1 MFQSKP
7 LHLSLCSN
15 PAHFTLQ
22 KSWRI
27 TQPRDNS
34 SSSSGFNH
42 PNWFRQDFPPSL
54 LDPRSQLVAR
64 WTNVGLTHGHASQE
78 LSCQSELS
86 VWEQRCVTT
95 GWMWTQWSVVLSP
108 QLIAECIPKHC
119 SSRKKKNTRLSYW
132 TDCKR
137 KGYSSQNYK
146 M

>member
-27 TQPRDNS
+27 IQPRDNS

-86 VWEQRCVTT
+86 QQDGCGHSEAF
-95 GWMWTQWSVVLSP
+95 VLSP
-108 QLIAECIPKHC
+108 QLIVECIPKHC
-119 SSRKKKNTRLSYW
+119 SSRKKTIRGCRIGQIVKGRAIAVRIARCRKN
-132 TDCKR
+132 
-137 KGYSSQNYK
+137 
-146 M
+146 MEI